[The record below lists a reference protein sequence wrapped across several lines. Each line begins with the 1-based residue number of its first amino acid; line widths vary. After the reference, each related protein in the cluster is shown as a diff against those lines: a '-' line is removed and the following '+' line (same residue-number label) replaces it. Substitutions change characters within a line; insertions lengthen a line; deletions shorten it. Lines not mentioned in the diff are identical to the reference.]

1 MPSLQQLLKK
11 DNDMKGEPIR
21 VLQVVTLMERAGL
34 ESRLMD
40 IYRNIDRSKI
50 QFDFLT
56 HRMEEG
62 DYDEEIRSLGGIV
75 YHIPGIKP
83 WTLLQYNHNLNVF
96 FQEHSGYKIIHVHLN
111 TYSGFVQYAAKRA
124 GIPVR
129 ITHSR
134 ANGIDKDWKWIFKAL
149 SKQIVNGPTT
159 HKFACSIQAG
169 EFLFGKKGIMPPN
182 EFMVIPN
189 GFNLTRFSFNPE
201 KREEMRDKLLLS
213 DHLAVVHVGRL
224 SAPKN
229 HKYLVEIF
237 NCIHNKRPN
246 SKLFLIGDGEL
257 RHEIELQVSS
267 LGLTDSVVFLG
278 SIPNVGDYLQ
288 AMDVMVFPSLYEGFG
303 TVVLETQCCGLP
315 TLATEGLPKETKITE
330 CLEFMNIHDNPNNW
344 AKKAIQMTTLIE
356 RKDRTADI
364 RKAGYDIQDTYKIL
378 SDFYLSMAA
387 KYNQ

>member
-1 MPSLQQLLKK
+1 MDK
-11 DNDMKGEPIR
+11 PIR
-21 VLQVVTLMERAGL
+21 VLQVVTLMNRAGL
-34 ESRLMD
+34 ENRIMD
-40 IYRNIDRSKI
+40 IYRNIDRDKI

-62 DYDEEIRSLGGIV
+62 QFDNEIKSMGGVV
-75 YHIPGIKP
+75 YRIPGIKP
-83 WTLLQYNHNLNVF
+83 WALIRYICNLNKF
-96 FQEHSGYKIIHVHLN
+96 FKEHPNYKFVHVHLN
-111 TYSGFVQYAAKRA
+111 TYSGWVQYAAKRA
-124 GIPVR
+124 GVPVR

-134 ANGIDKDWKWIFKAL
+134 ANGIDKNWKWIFKAL
-149 SKQIVNGPTT
+149 SKKIVNGPTT

-189 GFNLTRFSFNPE
+189 GFNLRRFSFDQE
-201 KREEMRDKLLLS
+201 KRKVMRAKLLLS

-229 HKYLVEIF
+229 HKYLVEVF
-237 NCIHNKRPN
+237 KCIHNKRSN

-267 LGLTDSVVFLG
+267 LGLTESVVFLG

-288 AMDVMVFPSLYEGFG
+288 AMDVMIFPSLYEGFG
-303 TVVLETQCCGLP
+303 TVVLETQCSGLP
-315 TLATEGLPKETKITE
+315 TLATDGLPKETKITD
-330 CLEFMNIHDNPNNW
+330 CLEFMNIHDDPNNW
-344 AKKAIQMTTLIE
+344 AQTAIQMTTLIK

-378 SDFYLSMAA
+378 SDFYLSMAE
-387 KYNQ
+387 KYNHQ